1 MHIYNKYKIKTY
13 SGGIQNNISDLEIE
27 KKGFFIN
34 CENNNCSQINTEKNI
49 ILKTTFQPKCIFTR
63 KNNNISFYQSTYKR
77 NNKTFTNKNLT
88 PLVNKRH
95 SINTNKISL
104 RQSNNFEEEKFSC
117 NYTSLKGLSQ
127 DKTNEKSTLNS
138 QILDYED
145 SNGCKKFKPFKNQF
159 NAQKRDYFKIP
170 NEQIEYNYD
179 TNYNINKKNSKLNQI
194 YRKQGVDEFFFP
206 SQKTYS
212 RQDSSLKKKKK
223 DKYQSRTL
231 KFQSFFG
238 SFNSKDKRMT
248 KSTSR
253 IKVNQLGDFNID
265 KLIEIGDKYANLGKP
280 LLSLGKLM
288 NNNIIYHHLKIK
300 KNKFKIPINNRSNNY
315 KKNEVKEVNNYSKD
329 NHKVINEDF
338 DYRMHENKSYIFND
352 KKRIIKKI
360 ASKHNLKNGKTVIIQ
375 KIGDNKG
382 HEYENTVKKILD
394 FNTDIKNRDIIN
406 SSIKYSKKHTKYNTK
421 KDLDISDNDNN
432 NKIFREN
439 KGKEILKKKLK
450 KNLGNFDLIVNN
462 NNNNEKSIYMSK
474 RARKLIINDENNS
487 LNSNIIIPEKF
498 CENKEIILTENKTF
512 IKGKVPY
519 NNFYIDNN

>member
-179 TNYNINKKNSKLNQI
+179 TNYNINKKNSKSNQI

-212 RQDSSLKKKKK
+212 RQDSSLKKKE
-223 DKYQSRTL
+223 
-231 KFQSFFG
+231 
-238 SFNSKDKRMT
+238 KR
-248 KSTSR
+248 
-253 IKVNQLGDFNID
+253 
-265 KLIEIGDKYANLGKP
+265 
-280 LLSLGKLM
+280 
-288 NNNIIYHHLKIK
+288 
-300 KNKFKIPINNRSNNY
+300 
-315 KKNEVKEVNNYSKD
+315 
-329 NHKVINEDF
+329 
-338 DYRMHENKSYIFND
+338 
-352 KKRIIKKI
+352 
-360 ASKHNLKNGKTVIIQ
+360 
-375 KIGDNKG
+375 
-382 HEYENTVKKILD
+382 
-394 FNTDIKNRDIIN
+394 
-406 SSIKYSKKHTKYNTK
+406 
-421 KDLDISDNDNN
+421 
-432 NKIFREN
+432 
-439 KGKEILKKKLK
+439 
-450 KNLGNFDLIVNN
+450 
-462 NNNNEKSIYMSK
+462 
-474 RARKLIINDENNS
+474 
-487 LNSNIIIPEKF
+487 
-498 CENKEIILTENKTF
+498 
-512 IKGKVPY
+512 
-519 NNFYIDNN
+519 